1 MHVGDSQDDTR
12 HVSVST
18 LKIFVLPV
26 CRSNGALKC
35 DVSCSCRYSI
45 HLWDVNQEGSWDNKS
60 SYVYYTD
67 LLMEL
72 LLLGL
77 DLLHHI
83 HMLVSMRLF
92 IDYLFSVIDVQRKK
106 SVKLP

>member
-1 MHVGDSQDDTR
+1 MGVTE
-12 HVSVST
+12 
-18 LKIFVLPV
+18 
-26 CRSNGALKC
+26 CY
-35 DVSCSCRYSI
+35 CSCRYSI
-45 HLWDVNQEGSWDNKS
+45 HLWDVNQEGSWENKS

-83 HMLVSMRLF
+83 HMLVSS
-92 IDYLFSVIDVQRKK
+92 I
-106 SVKLP
+106 